1 MTVSKHLFLV
11 LLLLVATQIP
21 HYAQRGNAPRIR
33 PLEPSEWTDVHR
45 EVLGARA
52 NGRVLNAIRTYIQ
65 HPELYR
71 SFTAFSRYIEGPTSL
86 SARDK
91 ELIVLRTVWRTRDE
105 YSWAYHV
112 PAARRAGLSEDEV
125 ARIPKGPDA
134 AGWSAFDA
142 ALLRSADELH
152 ATQRISDA
160 TWKTLAERY
169 NEKQLMDLIFTVG
182 HRTVASMFHNSAGVE
197 LEQGIAGFPK

>member
-1 MTVSKHLFLV
+1 MTLSKRLFFV
-11 LLLLVATQIP
+11 FLLVVAAQIP
-21 HYAQRGNAPRIR
+21 QQAQRGNVPRLS

-45 EVLGARA
+45 ELLGDRA
-52 NGRVLNAIRTYIQ
+52 KGRVLNAIKTYIR
-65 HPELYR
+65 HPDLYR
-71 SFTAFSRYIEGPTSL
+71 AFTAFSRYIEGPTSL

-112 PAARRAGLSEDEV
+112 PGGKRAGLSDEEI
-125 ARIPKGPDA
+125 ARITTGPDA
-134 AGWSAFDA
+134 AGWNAFDA

-152 ATQRISDA
+152 TAQRISDA
-160 TWKTLAERY
+160 TWKTLAGRY
-169 NEKQLMDLIFTVG
+169 DEKQLMDLIFTVG

-197 LEQGIAGFPK
+197 LEPGIAGFPK

>member
-1 MTVSKHLFLV
+1 MNISKRLSLV
-11 LLLLVATQIP
+11 CLLLVATQTP
-21 HYAQRGNAPRIR
+21 QHAQRGNAPRLS
-33 PLEPSEWTDVHR
+33 PLESSQWTDAQR
-45 EVLGARA
+45 DVLGARA
-52 NGRVLNAIRTYIQ
+52 NGTLLNAIKTYIR

-112 PAARRAGLSEDEV
+112 PAGKRAGLSEDEI
-125 ARIPKGPDA
+125 ARITKGPDA

-152 ATQRISDA
+152 TAQRISDA

-169 NEKQLMDLIFTVG
+169 DDKQLMDLIFTVG

-197 LEQGIAGFPK
+197 LEPGITGFPK